1 MIRYHF
7 FSVQSNMLI
16 NITQSVNELAKYYQ
30 ARKQEIYMK
39 PNQYSNNGNDFL
51 LFINSLM
58 NYIINIFINL
68 DYFLKGE

>member
-30 ARKQEIYMK
+30 VRKQEIYMK
-39 PNQYSNNGNDFL
+39 PNQYSINGNDFL